1 MYSGFVKITQ
11 FAKSDQLFKYLL
23 HKIYVIHRGI
33 KDLKRKHETPVS
45 CEGD

>member
-11 FAKSDQLFKYLL
+11 FAKSDQLFKYL
-23 HKIYVIHRGI
+23 HIIYVIHRGI
-33 KDLKRKHETPVS
+33 KDLKRKHETAVS